1 MAVKVYE
8 EPFLQEK
15 RNAFMI
21 IFWLKIICA
30 NNTSIGWKD
39 DWRTDS
45 PGAREHAFVQIVTDI
60 ANHSDLSGEFLS
72 DNH

>member
-1 MAVKVYE
+1 
-8 EPFLQEK
+8 
-15 RNAFMI
+15 MI

-30 NNTSIGWKD
+30 YNTSIGRKD
-39 DWRTDS
+39 DWQTES